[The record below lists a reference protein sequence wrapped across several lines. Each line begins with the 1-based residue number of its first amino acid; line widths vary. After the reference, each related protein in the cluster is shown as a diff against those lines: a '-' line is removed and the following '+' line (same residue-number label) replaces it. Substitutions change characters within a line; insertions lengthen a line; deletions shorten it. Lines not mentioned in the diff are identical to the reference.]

1 MSAAQNLRPPQLVA
15 TASLESSTG
24 HKLPTNSPIRAI
36 QSLESN
42 FLQMRMHINYFCE
55 PEMPIWLVVILAACH
70 AETPTA
76 RSRPSICDPCRDHF
90 SPSEGPIST
99 IKGSAGMYIQS
110 RVHSKHFHDL
120 NQPTRPMEQL
130 PLSGTPVKPTERPEQ
145 TESTVSHVLLT
156 LQNSNHS

>member
-1 MSAAQNLRPPQLVA
+1 MSAARHLRPPQLVA
-15 TASLESSTG
+15 TPTLESSTG
-24 HKLPTNSPIRAI
+24 HNLPTNGPIRAI
-36 QSLESN
+36 QSLASI
-42 FLQMRMHINYFCE
+42 FLQMWMQINHFCE
-55 PEMPIWLVVILAACH
+55 LGMPIWLVVILAACH

-90 SPSEGPIST
+90 SPSEGPNST

-110 RVHSKHFHDL
+110 RGHSKHFHDL

-130 PLSGTPVKPTERPEQ
+130 PPSGTPVKPTERPEQ